1 MPVAGGGFDQCYNA
15 QAAVATGSLLI
26 VANDLTQAAN
36 DKQQLAPMI
45 DQLKALPKKLGRVRR
60 ALADSGYLSE
70 ANVEHCAAAKIEPLI
85 AMKRERHHA
94 SWRERFAEDP
104 KAPPESASVMQK
116 MAHRLQTKRGRK
128 LYALRKQTPEP
139 VFGIIKSVMG
149 FRQFLL
155 RGVESA
161 KGEWN
166 LVTMS
171 WNIRRM
177 FALREA

>member
-1 MPVAGGGFDQCYNA
+1 
-15 QAAVATGSLLI
+15 VATGSLLI
-26 VANDLTQAAN
+26 VANDLTQATN
-36 DKQQLAPMI
+36 GKKQLAPMI
-45 DQLKALPKKLGRVRR
+45 DKLKALPKKLGRVRR
-60 ALADSGYLSE
+60 ALADNGYLSE

-85 AMKRERHHA
+85 AMKRERHDV

-104 KAPPESASVMQK
+104 KAPADSASAMRQ
-116 MAHRLQTKRGRK
+116 MAHRLKTKRGKK
-128 LYALRKQTPEP
+128 LYALRKHTPEP

-155 RGVESA
+155 RGFESA

-177 FALREA
+177 FALSTA